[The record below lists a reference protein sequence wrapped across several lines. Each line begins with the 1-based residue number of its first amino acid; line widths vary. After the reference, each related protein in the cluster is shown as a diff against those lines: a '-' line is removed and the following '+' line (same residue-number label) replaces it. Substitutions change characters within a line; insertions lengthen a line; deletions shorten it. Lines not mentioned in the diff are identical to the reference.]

1 MSAKARITCLGE
13 VMVEISLNDATPG
26 QAGVSYAGDTFN
38 TAIYLKRSA
47 PDLNVTYASKIGH
60 DRLSEGL
67 RTMMRTEGLDEALML
82 TAPTRLPGLYA
93 ISTDEAGERS
103 FLYWRDKSAARE
115 LFRAPAL
122 SLEALGQADLLY
134 FSAISLA
141 ILPPEDRQKLLDWL
155 PDYRAGGG
163 RVAFDSNYRPS
174 LWPDSETARAVIKSA
189 WQQTD
194 IGFPSLD
201 DEIKLSG
208 GASEA
213 QILDHLHRL
222 GVTSGALKRGARGP
236 LALDGTAALD
246 STAFGAFPPAPRVID
261 STAAGDSFNAAY
273 LAAYL
278 RGADTATCLRAGHDL
293 AVRVIA
299 HRGALLPRGAA

>member
-1 MSAKARITCLGE
+1 MSAKPRITCLGE

-47 PDLNVTYASKIGH
+47 PELDVAYASKIGQ

-67 RTMMRTEGLDEALML
+67 RAMMRAEGLDDTLML
-82 TAPTRLPGLYA
+82 TSPTRLPGLYA

-122 SLEALGQADLLY
+122 SLKALGQADLLY

-174 LWPDSETARAVIKSA
+174 LWPDPETARAVIKA
-189 WQQTD
+189 TWQQTD

-201 DEIKLSG
+201 DETKLSG

-213 QILDHLHRL
+213 QILEHLHRL

-236 LALDGTAALD
+236 LALDGTA
-246 STAFGAFPPAPRVID
+246 SGAFPPAPRVID
-261 STAAGDSFNAAY
+261 STAAGDSFNAAF
-273 LAAYL
+273 LAAHL
-278 RGADTATCLRAGHDL
+278 RGGDTATCLRAGHDL

-299 HRGALLPRGAA
+299 HRGALLPRGAG